1 MGKLHQLLRRCVGV
15 VGKILSCALWNW
27 SAESRYT
34 PRGLIPFMCVCVSVA
49 KKSTLWHTKLP
60 HKHSYR
66 ASIIPC
72 QFFVG
77 TMISKQPLYIQG
89 INSSN
94 QEITKESAFG
104 AMGMFIFLFSSS
116 MIYLCYH
123 KCHDEEE
130 IIRSQGYVRP
140 GQRALRISDYEVQV
154 EIPSAASSPS
164 VSPRNSP
171 RNSRSNE
178 EVVDLL
184 S

>member
-1 MGKLHQLLRRCVGV
+1 MAPRSFEQRVYITMARTRHSIAFLSRGV
-15 VGKILSCALWNW
+15 CAGLASRLDCLSRFCALY
-27 SAESRYT
+27 SFTGALFT
-34 PRGLIPFMCVCVSVA
+34 
-49 KKSTLWHTKLP
+49 
-60 HKHSYR
+60 
-66 ASIIPC
+66 
-72 QFFVG
+72 FFVG

-89 INSSN
+89 INATN

-123 KCHDEEE
+123 KCYDEEE

-140 GQRALRISDYEVQV
+140 GQRALRITDYEVQV

-164 VSPRNSP
+164 VSPRSSP
-171 RNSRSNE
+171 RHSRSNE
-178 EVVDLL
+178 DMVDLL